1 MHRKMCAMHIFLCIF
16 TGSLIDGPEILCWD
30 ELLMNFIDGNT
41 LSFYER
47 CRAKAAIHIEI

>member
-1 MHRKMCAMHIFLCIF
+1 MCAMHIFLCIF